1 MFRLP
6 LYLAVSLTTVLLA
19 GGCSPLQPETFPNI
33 IYILADDLGY
43 GDLSALNRSSKIPT
57 PAMDR
62 IAHEGITFT
71 DAHSPSAVC
80 TPTRYGVL
88 TGQYCFRTSLKSG
101 VLVGYSPQ
109 LIDHERLTV
118 AELLQR
124 AGYHTACIGKWH
136 LGLDWPK
143 KDSSMPLIDSDG
155 WGRTKTSNIN
165 YEGYVGGP
173 NEHGFDYSFIIPAS
187 LDIIPYVYIRDG
199 RLTGPVNDTI
209 AGCND
214 PRGVFWRPGDIQE
227 GFKLEETLP
236 VLTDEAVGFI
246 LKQKETDA
254 PFFLYFPLT
263 APHTPW
269 LPAEEFAGSSNAG
282 IYGDFVCEVDHM
294 VGRVLDALVDIGK
307 ADHTI
312 VILTSDNGSHWTP
325 NDIALWNHHANAE
338 FRGMKSDVW
347 EGGHHVPFLVRWP
360 KKIKAGQI
368 TAEVTCLTDLMATCA
383 ELTRQELTGDNGQDS
398 YSMLPVLL
406 GAQYTSP
413 IRNHTIH
420 HSVSGVFAIRAGDWK
435 FIDHPGSG
443 GWSYPGTKEDAPG
456 QLYNMVTDRGETS
469 NLFVDEPEI
478 VRMLKDKIEDIKR

>member
-1 MFRLP
+1 MHIWRNFSYLSSIKNPEFIGFFLSSKELTNFFCDMFRLP

-209 AGCND
+209 
-214 PRGVFWRPGDIQE
+214 PGYRQRNLRSL
-227 GFKLEETLP
+227 FLP
-236 VLTDEAVGFI
+236 VTMG
-246 LKQKETDA
+246 
-254 PFFLYFPLT
+254 
-263 APHTPW
+263 
-269 LPAEEFAGSSNAG
+269 
-282 IYGDFVCEVDHM
+282 
-294 VGRVLDALVDIGK
+294 
-307 ADHTI
+307 
-312 VILTSDNGSHWTP
+312 
-325 NDIALWNHHANAE
+325 
-338 FRGMKSDVW
+338 
-347 EGGHHVPFLVRWP
+347 
-360 KKIKAGQI
+360 
-368 TAEVTCLTDLMATCA
+368 
-383 ELTRQELTGDNGQDS
+383 LTGLQMISRCGIIMPTQN
-398 YSMLPVLL
+398 
-406 GAQYTSP
+406 
-413 IRNHTIH
+413 
-420 HSVSGVFAIRAGDWK
+420 SGV
-435 FIDHPGSG
+435 
-443 GWSYPGTKEDAPG
+443 
-456 QLYNMVTDRGETS
+456 
-469 NLFVDEPEI
+469 
-478 VRMLKDKIEDIKR
+478 